1 MKKFLVV
8 ATILMM
14 FAAVANAEHGGPP
27 PMGNLAGGPGH
38 DGGWPEGRGGAI
50 VGSDG
55 TIYLTRANAT
65 TANAVDLVA
74 VLSTGT
80 VAWTTTL
87 PTGAGRVELSGTN
100 LIAASRT
107 KATDGTITSTL
118 TAISTTSGAPAWTS
132 SFTGDANVVGSFSGG
147 TYVMVVTP
155 AATSGGT
162 PTRSLQAV
170 GNDGKVLWS
179 VSI

>member
-1 MKKFLVV
+1 MKKFLVL
-8 ATILMM
+8 ASILMM
-14 FAAVANAEHGGPP
+14 FAAVASAQHG
-27 PMGNLAGGPGH
+27 PMGSGPAMGPGH
-38 DGGWPEGRGGAI
+38 DGGGPEGPGGGAI

-55 TIYLTRANAT
+55 TIYITRANAT
-65 TANAVDLVA
+65 STTAVDLLA
-74 VLSTGT
+74 VRSTGT

-87 PTGAGRVELSGTN
+87 PTGSGHVELSGTN

-107 KATDGTITSTL
+107 KATDGTVTSTL
-118 TAISTTSGAPAWTS
+118 TTISTTSGAVAWTS

-155 AATSGGT
+155 AATTGGT
-162 PTRSLQAV
+162 PSRALKAIGS
-170 GNDGKVLWS
+170 DGKVLWS